1 MIKHAYGWNY
11 SMRCRE
17 AYSGLSDHY
26 WSPASSI
33 AVTTYGIWN
42 AVWAV
47 FPEVDMFLKNKKY
60 KMQNARE
67 IGNLIGHIY
76 YDFNHGVD
84 NLFLQLHT
92 EKPTLEIAEK
102 LIGLA
107 NRAGVNINHNIYQRL
122 GLKNATCNYDS
133 GNVISGNFC

>member
-11 SMRCRE
+11 SPRYRE
-17 AYSGLSDHY
+17 TYSGLSEHY

-33 AVTTYGIWN
+33 AISTYGIWN

-47 FPEVDMFLKNKKY
+47 FPEVDMFLKNK
-60 KMQNARE
+60 MQIGSE
-67 IGNLIGHIY
+67 MGNLIGYLY
-76 YDFNHGVD
+76 YDLNHGVD

-107 NRAGVNINHNIYQRL
+107 NRAGVKINHNIYQRL
-122 GLKNATCNYDS
+122 GLNNATCNHGS
-133 GNVISGNFC
+133 GNVISGNF